1 VAGLEKPS
9 HPYKVNRESEN
20 IILLARDLATSS
32 PTWRSRPTEI
42 EFSFNNLCNL
52 KCIMCGKADD
62 EPNARMDKAL
72 GVAFLDQVLTDAL
85 HLTPSANS
93 EPFLNNMDLLHE
105 LCVKHNVTLFL
116 FTNGMLCTEERFR
129 KIQPRTHRLWFSFDS
144 HEKETYEKIRV
155 GADYETVV
163 ENMRRTVA
171 LAREDDTE
179 ITFHFVLMRLNLLHL
194 PDYIRFVAS
203 LGGNQIK
210 VQELL
215 PNSSR
220 YDELKLE
227 GAFTDGE
234 IAAVLERAR
243 EAADEQKLDLT
254 LNLRKPFYAEVK
266 NLPIRY
272 KSKDPMASLR
282 ELYMASFQKI
292 FPHFC
297 NMSAHYLKVNPT
309 GDVFPCCRAPE
320 VLKMGNIAKAS
331 FEEIWN
337 GGPYQRFREKM
348 FNRDY
353 EAVCRT
359 CSILTG
365 NPWYETC

>member
-1 VAGLEKPS
+1 MAGLQKPS
-9 HPYKVNRESEN
+9 HPFKVNRECEN
-20 IILLARDLATSS
+20 IVLLGRDMAQAS
-32 PTWRSRPTEI
+32 PLWRSRPTEI

-52 KCIMCGKADD
+52 KCIMCGKADN
-62 EPNARMDKAL
+62 EPNCKMDKAL
-72 GVAFLDQVLTDAL
+72 GVNFLDQVLTDAL
-85 HLTPSANS
+85 HITPSANS
-93 EPFLNNMDLLHE
+93 EPFLNDMELLYD

-129 KIQPRTHRLWFSFDS
+129 RIQPRVHRLWFSFDS
-144 HEKETYEKIRV
+144 HVKETYEKIRV
-155 GADYETVV
+155 GANYETVV

-179 ITFHFVLMRLNLLHL
+179 ITFHFVLMSLNLRHL

-215 PNSSR
+215 PNSTR
-220 YDELKLE
+220 YDELKLD
-227 GAFTDGE
+227 GAFTDEE
-234 IAAVLERAR
+234 ITEVLEQAK
-243 EAADEQKLDLT
+243 AAANEQKLDLT
-254 LNLRKPFYAEVK
+254 LNLHMPYRAEVK
-266 NLPIRY
+266 NLPIRH

-282 ELYMASFQKI
+282 ELYMESFLRI

-297 NMSAHYLKVNPT
+297 NMSAHYLKVTPT
-309 GDVFPCCRAPE
+309 GEVFPCCRAPE
-320 VLKMGNIAKAS
+320 VLKMGNIADAT

-337 GGPYQRFREKM
+337 GEPYQRFREKM

-353 EAVCRT
+353 ESVCRT

-365 NPWYETC
+365 NPWYESC